1 MKNIEGEIIVID
13 NHSNDDS
20 FSFFQNR
27 FPQVQFIWN
36 ATNSGFAKAN
46 NQALK
51 LAKGEYILFLNPDTI
66 VPEDC
71 FNKSIEFIK
80 SNHVALGIRML
91 DGEGNFL
98 KESKR
103 SFPSPMTS
111 LYKLFGLAKLFPH
124 SKTFA
129 KYHLGYLSENE
140 NHEVDVLAGA
150 YMMIPKRILDKVG
163 GFDEDFFMYGEDIDL
178 SYRIQKAG
186 FKNYYF
192 AESCILHFKG
202 ESTKKG
208 SLNYV
213 KMFYKAMSIFVKKHY
228 GSQRAGLYSF
238 FIHIAIFIRA
248 SFSALS
254 RLLKWIG
261 LPVID
266 AGIILTSFWFIKF
279 LWNTYIKQDVNYS
292 PNLLIIAFPA
302 FTLLFLIASYF
313 SGLYDN
319 GFKQSRLNKS
329 TLISVLVLLSV
340 YSLLPESVRFSR
352 GILVFGSL
360 AAFTF
365 MTVVRILLVKWKIIE
380 YAIEKNTTNQTVITG
395 SREEY
400 TEVNNLLAFSDK
412 SERILGRVETDNTQ
426 SPDTIGSFHDLKN
439 ILGLY
444 LVKEIIFCEGS
455 LSFKQIIESLPQ
467 IPGSIQIQFFASGCN
482 ALIGSNDKNTKG
494 EIILTDQDYRLNEPL
509 YIRSK
514 KLFDISFSLFLLLIF
529 PVHFIIKKRPL
540 AFFKNI
546 FNVLSGKNTWIGYA
560 EPEKKLPL
568 IKKGIITTTGLA
580 SGANTLPPESLFQ
593 TDKLYAKH
601 YNILTDLKLVWNN
614 FHFLS

>member
-20 FSFFQNR
+20 YSFFQNR
-27 FPQVQFIWN
+27 FPQVHFVWN
-36 ATNSGFAKAN
+36 SINSGFAKAN

-71 FNKSIEFIK
+71 FEKSIEFIK
-80 SNHVALGIRML
+80 RHKVALGIRML
-91 DGEGNFL
+91 DGAGNFL

-129 KYHLGYLSENE
+129 KYHLGFLSENE

-150 YMMIPKRILDKVG
+150 FMMIPKEILDKVG
-163 GFDEDFFMYGEDIDL
+163 GFDEEFFMYGEDIDL

-192 AESCILHFKG
+192 AESSIIHFKG

-228 GSQRAGLYSF
+228 GSKQAGLYSF

-248 SFSALS
+248 LFSALS

-266 AGIILTSFWFIKF
+266 AGTILASFWLIKF

-292 PNLLIIAFPA
+292 TNLLIIAFPA
-302 FTLLFLIASYF
+302 FTLLFLITSYF

-329 TLISVLVLLSV
+329 TLISVLVILSA

-360 AAFTF
+360 TAFVF
-365 MTVVRILLVKWKIIE
+365 MTAIRLLLIKWKIVEIAE
-380 YAIEKNTTNQTVITG
+380 EGNGTNKTVIAG
-395 SREEY
+395 SKEEY
-400 TEVNNLLAFSDK
+400 RKVNNLIEIAEKKEL
-412 SERILGRVETDNTQ
+412 ILGRVATDNINN
-426 SPDTIGSFHDLKN
+426 PDAIGSFNDLKK
-439 ILGLY
+439 ILGLN
-444 LVKEIIFCEGS
+444 LAKGIILCEGS
-455 LSFKQIIESLPQ
+455 LSFKQIIETLPK
-467 IPGSIQIQFFASGCN
+467 IPANIHIQLFANGCN
-482 ALIGSNDKNTKG
+482 AIIGSNDKNTTG
-494 EIILTDQDYRLNEPL
+494 DFILEEQDYRLNEPL
-509 YIRSK
+509 YKRSK
-514 KLFDISFSLFLLLIF
+514 KLFDISFSIFLLLVF

-546 FNVLSGKNTWIGYA
+546 FNVLSGKNTWISYA
-560 EPEKKLPL
+560 DPGKNLPIL
-568 IKKGIITTTGLA
+568 KKGIITTTGLP
-580 SGANTLPPESLFQ
+580 SDSNMLPSESLFQ
-593 TDKLYAKH
+593 MDKLYAKH
-601 YNILTDLKLVWNN
+601 YNVLSDVKLIWNN
-614 FHFLS
+614 FQSLS